1 MRIHGLIFLKKYIMQ
16 KRIVIQK
23 TEPKGFSAML
33 GMETYIRSTSLPP
46 LLLELIKV
54 RSSDLNGCAYCI
66 DMHTQEALKEGETT
80 RRLFA
85 VSAWKESPLFTEAE
99 RAALQLTDEITLI
112 SNGGVSDQTYDAVLK
127 HYGENGTAQIIM
139 QIIIINSWNR
149 IAISTNQIFQ
159 GE

>member
-1 MRIHGLIFLKKYIMQ
+1 MQ
-16 KRIVIQK
+16 KRINIRVL
-23 TEPKGFSAML
+23 EPKAFSAMR

-54 RSSDLNGCAYCI
+54 RASDLNGCAYCI

-85 VSAWKESPLFTEAE
+85 VAAWKESPLFTEAE
-99 RAALQLTDEITLI
+99 RAALQLTDEVTLV
-112 SNGGVSDQTYDAVLK
+112 SKGGVSDETYDEVVK
-127 HYGENGTAQIIM
+127 YYGENGTAQIIM

-149 IAISTNQIFQ
+149 IVISTNQVFE
-159 GE
+159 G

>member
-1 MRIHGLIFLKKYIMQ
+1 MMQ
-16 KRIVIQK
+16 KRINIQK

-54 RSSDLNGCAYCI
+54 RASDLNGCAYCI
-66 DMHTQEALKEGETT
+66 DMHTQEALKKGEST

-85 VSAWKESPLFTEAE
+85 VAAWKESPLFTEAE
-99 RAALQLTDEITLI
+99 RAVLQLTDEVTVI
-112 SNGGVSDQTYDAVLK
+112 SNGGVTDQTYDEVMR
-127 HYGENGTAQIIM
+127 HFGENGTAQIIM

-149 IAISTNQIFQ
+149 IAISTNQIFD

>member
-1 MRIHGLIFLKKYIMQ
+1 MQ
-16 KRIVIQK
+16 KRIIIK
-23 TEPKGFSAML
+23 DLEPKAFSAML
-33 GMETYIRSTSLPP
+33 GMETYIRSTSLPK

-54 RSSDLNGCAYCI
+54 RASGLNGCAYCI

-99 RAALQLTDEITLI
+99 RAVLQLTDEVTLI
-112 SNGGVSDQTYDAVLK
+112 SKGGISDQTYDEVLK
-127 HYGENGTAQIIM
+127 HFGENGIAQIIM

-149 IAISTNQIFQ
+149 ITISTNQIFQ
-159 GE
+159 GK

>member
-1 MRIHGLIFLKKYIMQ
+1 MMQ
-16 KRIVIQK
+16 KRINIQK

-54 RSSDLNGCAYCI
+54 RASDLNGCAYCI
-66 DMHTQEALKEGETT
+66 DMHTQEALKEGEST

-85 VSAWKESPLFTEAE
+85 VAAWKESPLFTEAE
-99 RAALQLTDEITLI
+99 RAVLQLTDEVTVI
-112 SNGGVSDQTYDAVLK
+112 SNGGVSDHTYDEVMR
-127 HYGENGTAQIIM
+127 HFGENGTAQIIM

-149 IAISTNQIFQ
+149 IAISTNQIF
-159 GE
+159 EEE

>member
-1 MRIHGLIFLKKYIMQ
+1 M
-16 KRIVIQK
+16 KRINIK
-23 TEPKGFSAML
+23 ELEPKAFSAML

-54 RSSDLNGCAYCI
+54 RASDLNGCAYCI

-85 VSAWKESPLFTEAE
+85 VAAWKESPLFTEAE
-99 RAALQLTDEITLI
+99 RAALQLTDEVTLI
-112 SNGGVSDQTYDAVLK
+112 SKGGVSNQTYEEVLK
-127 HYGENGTAQIIM
+127 HYGENGMAQIIM

-149 IAISTNQIFQ
+149 IAISTNQIFE
-159 GE
+159 GD

>member
-1 MRIHGLIFLKKYIMQ
+1 MQ
-16 KRIVIQK
+16 KRINIK
-23 TEPKGFSAML
+23 ELEPKAFSAML

-54 RSSDLNGCAYCI
+54 RASDLNGCAYCI

-85 VSAWKESPLFTEAE
+85 IAAWKESPLFTEAE
-99 RAALQLTDEITLI
+99 RAVLQLTDEVTLI
-112 SNGGVSDQTYDAVLK
+112 SKGGVSDQTYDEVMK
-127 HYGENGTAQIIM
+127 HYGENGTTQIIM

-149 IAISTNQIFQ
+149 IAISANQIFE
-159 GE
+159 G